1 KQEVLVNAPPINVRG
16 RLKGSVAVLHDISE
30 KTRLTTALEQAQQTI
45 RALEATGT
53 SDDIIGNRPELM
65 IAIKQAGIEA
75 RTPANVL
82 LRGPSGSGKELF
94 AQAIHHE
101 SNQKFYKF
109 IRVNCA
115 FYDESSLE
123 ELLFGYEANPNEGNR
138 IADKKGLFEEAN
150 KGTIF
155 LDEI

>member
-1 KQEVLVNAPPINVRG
+1 
-16 RLKGSVAVLHDISE
+16 KGSAGVVHDISE
-30 KTRLTTALEQAQQTI
+30 IRRSTTALDQAKQMSRDLEARCTFDDMIGNSCGLMIGREQA
-45 RALEATGT
+45 R
-53 SDDIIGNRPELM
+53 IG
-65 IAIKQAGIEA
+65 A
-75 RTPANVL
+75 RTPPNVL
-82 LRGPSGSGKELF
+82 LRGPSGSGKEVL
-94 AQAIHHE
+94 ARAIHHE

-138 IADKKGLFEEAN
+138 ISDKKGLFEEAN

-155 LDEI
+155 LDEISSISLQLQEKL